1 MRKISILLFATI
13 LFTSCV
19 VKYPFITYS
28 NVIDFTPYTDS
39 GFFLTESNSV
49 SFDYS
54 PVGSLSTTVKSGYEV
69 LNVSKKVSRDAVYND
84 YTRIKY
90 GKYIS
95 ANVDDAITLLIE
107 SAKELG
113 ANGIIN
119 LNIVHTPDVIN
130 GYGHVV
136 SPSSYII
143 SGMAIKRN

>member
-1 MRKISILLFATI
+1 MRKISILLFAVV
-13 LFTSCV
+13 LLTSCA
-19 VKYPFITYS
+19 VKYPFLTYS
-28 NVIDFTPYTDS
+28 NVVDFTPYTDA

-49 SFDYS
+49 SFSYS
-54 PVGSLSTTVKSGYEV
+54 PVGSLSTTIKSGYEV
-69 LNVSKKVSRDAVYND
+69 LNVNKKLANDAVYND
-84 YTRIKY
+84 YTRLKY
-90 GKYIS
+90 GKYIP

-119 LNIVHTPDVIN
+119 LNIIYTPDVIN